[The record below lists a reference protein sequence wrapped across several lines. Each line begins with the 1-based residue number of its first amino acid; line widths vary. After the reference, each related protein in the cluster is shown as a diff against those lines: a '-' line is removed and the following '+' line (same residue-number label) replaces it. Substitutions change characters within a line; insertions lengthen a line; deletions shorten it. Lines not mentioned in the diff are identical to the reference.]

1 VAATIEGERN
11 MKNRPII
18 PAVILMLL
26 FLISIAS
33 TASAEYAFNDPEVP
47 QESKKAASLV
57 FQTLSMWF
65 ESLGSL
71 EQDNVPEAN
80 RIKAK
85 MVDSLKDALREYEK
99 VRKQTSK
106 KPVYEQEIPTQ
117 IRRDFAKFEVPFP
130 ADKKGIADIAI
141 QQIQSLKKSIESM
154 DYSRN
159 APQNR
164 EQIRIMIGKIWQIV
178 ELGLDS
184 SEIAASV
191 E

>member
-1 VAATIEGERN
+1 MPATIEGDRK
-11 MKNRPII
+11 MKNRAIFPS
-18 PAVILMLL
+18 VILLL
-26 FLISIAS
+26 FFSISIAS
-33 TASAEYAFNDPEVP
+33 TALAEYAFNDPEVP

-65 ESLGSL
+65 ESLKYL

-80 RIKAK
+80 KIKTK
-85 MVDSLKDALREYEK
+85 MVDSLRDALREYEK
-99 VRKQTSK
+99 VRKQTST
-106 KPVYEQEIPTQ
+106 KPVYELEIPTQ

-130 ADKKGIADIAI
+130 ADKKGIADLTIR
-141 QQIQSLKKSIESM
+141 QIQLLKKSIESM

-164 EQIRIMIGKIWQIV
+164 EQIRIMIGKLWQIV
-178 ELGLDS
+178 VLGLDS

-191 E
+191 K